1 MYFTA
6 GRFRHHFLLARFTT
20 PKTRLSLL
28 FIATATMI
36 SQRPQRIRKPKVI
49 WEAAEVP
56 GDKIAKRT
64 ILKGLRT
71 IKKEA
76 LIPILADPLR
86 IL

>member
-1 MYFTA
+1 MAPESRRLSYQYLTA
-6 GRFRHHFLLARFTT
+6 GRFRHHFLLARFAT

-56 GDKIAKRT
+56 GDKIAKE
-64 ILKGLRT
+64 LFQKVLELS
-71 IKKEA
+71 KKK
-76 LIPILADPLR
+76 L
-86 IL
+86 